1 MKIIILNISYPSLKG
16 CACSG
21 EEGNGIL
28 KGKFGKKVYWRREE
42 SDSKENQA
50 RQWTNERIVFNINT
64 LK

>member
-1 MKIIILNISYPSLKG
+1 MKIIIIIILNISYPSLKG

-42 SDSKENQA
+42 SGSKENQA
-50 RQWTNERIVFNINT
+50 RQ
-64 LK
+64 